1 MNDFTSIIFQFS
13 YVVRSDELKSTNH
26 PLEETF
32 TSNVGIQSYPLS
44 EINQFKMEKSKEHKY
59 SMWTLQTHYIY
70 KDSLKVFNNFKY
82 TQSIKIKI

>member
-1 MNDFTSIIFQFS
+1 MWKLLNIDNNEPEHLVDICMNDFTSIIFQFS

-44 EINQFKMEKSKEHKY
+44 EINQFKMEKPKGHKY
-59 SMWTLQTHYIY
+59 SM
-70 KDSLKVFNNFKY
+70 
-82 TQSIKIKI
+82 

>member
-26 PLEETF
+26 PFEETF

-59 SMWTLQTHYIY
+59 SM
-70 KDSLKVFNNFKY
+70 
-82 TQSIKIKI
+82 